1 MKVSSDILFF
11 YYKNRNKLNLI
22 IVERKI
28 ITIQYKGQEYQ
39 LFLAFLHFRHEC
51 RKVLG
56 KVRTRL
62 FLDLRDQ
69 SQTQKTFC
77 FPSVL
82 QIGLSKWN
90 GSK

>member
-1 MKVSSDILFF
+1 MAFF

-22 IVERKI
+22 IVELNS

-39 LFLAFLHFRHEC
+39 LFLAFLHFRHEY
-51 RKVLG
+51 RKVMG

-69 SQTQKTFC
+69 SQT
-77 FPSVL
+77 
-82 QIGLSKWN
+82 
-90 GSK
+90 

>member
-1 MKVSSDILFF
+1 MAFF

-22 IVERKI
+22 IVELNS

-39 LFLAFLHFRHEC
+39 LFLAFLHFRHEY
-51 RKVLG
+51 RKVMG

-69 SQTQKTFC
+69 S
-77 FPSVL
+77 
-82 QIGLSKWN
+82 
-90 GSK
+90 

>member
-1 MKVSSDILFF
+1 MYLLVTKLNALLFF
-11 YYKNRNKLNLI
+11 YYKNRNELDLI
-22 IVERKI
+22 IVELNS

-69 SQTQKTFC
+69 SQT
-77 FPSVL
+77 
-82 QIGLSKWN
+82 
-90 GSK
+90 

>member
-1 MKVSSDILFF
+1 MCETSVFF
-11 YYKNRNKLNLI
+11 YYKNRNILNLI

-69 SQTQKTFC
+69 SQKLKTFC

-82 QIGLSKWN
+82 KVDLSKWN

>member
-1 MKVSSDILFF
+1 MIPFTYYSVFF
-11 YYKNRNKLNLI
+11 YYKNRNELDLI
-22 IVERKI
+22 IVELNS

-69 SQTQKTFC
+69 SQT
-77 FPSVL
+77 
-82 QIGLSKWN
+82 
-90 GSK
+90 